1 MQTFELCQV
10 ELHKIF
16 MDPTIA
22 FISNAFMSFQAL
34 VDGRHE
40 TILIRWIINFNSRI
54 GQLAFDRVWAN
65 AQDFDTKVTCYVT
78 GPIFDHIVLGVKL

>member
-10 ELHKIF
+10 ELHKMF

-22 FISNAFMSFQAL
+22 FTSNAFMSFQTL
-34 VDGRHE
+34 VDGKHE
-40 TILIRWIINFNSRI
+40 TILMRWIINFNSRI
-54 GQLAFDRVWAN
+54 GQLAFECQIDHVWAK

-78 GPIFDHIVLGVKL
+78 RPIFYHIV

>member
-1 MQTFELCQV
+1 MQTLKLFQI
-10 ELHKIF
+10 ELHKMF

-40 TILIRWIINFNSRI
+40 TILMRWIINFNSRI
-54 GQLAFDRVWAN
+54 GHLAPNKSCMGKGTRF
-65 AQDFDTKVTCYVT
+65 
-78 GPIFDHIVLGVKL
+78 